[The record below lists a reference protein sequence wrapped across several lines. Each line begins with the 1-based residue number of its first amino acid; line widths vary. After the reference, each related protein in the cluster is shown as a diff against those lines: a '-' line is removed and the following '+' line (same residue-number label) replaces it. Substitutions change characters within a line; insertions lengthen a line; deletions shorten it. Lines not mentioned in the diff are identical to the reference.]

1 MCNSLLCGLRRVD
14 YFIVLFDVTDSVAN
28 KEHCVDGF
36 MWLVLTGPGVLTGLD
51 WTLEIWAL
59 RSEIELGRVN
69 K

>member
-1 MCNSLLCGLRRVD
+1 MCNSLLSGLHRVD

-36 MWLVLTGPGVLTGLD
+36 MWLVLTGLD
-51 WTLEIWAL
+51 WSLEIWAL